1 MKLQTILELIFITLI
16 SCGDNVTTYNIVPDQ
31 NGIGNKSF
39 TWENVD
45 LDGDGIPEDYVS
57 SIKSQVGPSCVLYA
71 ATGALEIQLR
81 IDNKFPFEFNL
92 SEFNIFNCVK
102 KDIFGVK
109 ERLDWFMEYG
119 ILDEN
124 ITKPY
129 TYRQVCD
136 NCMSKIDS
144 QPIEQIPFYGID
156 SYETVILSDKY
167 YELEKKKEIIKK
179 NLKNGPVIITI
190 GNWASLQ
197 NLGNRLVCVKRLEDV
212 WSGHEVV
219 VVGYKEDG
227 NVLVIKNSHG
237 GSQTVE
243 LVFSDDCR
251 IAMDANV
258 IHGTWIKLGEGT
270 KYCFNGKDVDQ
281 DGVDD
286 AYDNCPTVANPDQK
300 NSDKDFL
307 GDACDKYPAC
317 VYSTGSPWT
326 ECSINL

>member
-1 MKLQTILELIFITLI
+1 MKKFLLI
-16 SCGDNVTTYNIVPDQ
+16 SVIILSACADTIITYHVIPDL
-31 NGIGNKSF
+31 NKINEKSF

-45 LDGDGIPEDYVS
+45 LDQDGIPEDYVS

-81 IDNKFPFEFNL
+81 IDNQFPFEFNL

-102 KDIFGVK
+102 KDIFGVN
-109 ERLDWFMEYG
+109 ERLDWFMQYG

-124 ITKPY
+124 TTKSY
-129 TYRQVCD
+129 EYREVCD
-136 NCMSKIDS
+136 NCMSEINN

-156 SYETVILSDKY
+156 SYETIILSDKY

-197 NLGNRLVCVKRLEDV
+197 NLGNRLVCVKKPEDI
-212 WSGHEVV
+212 WSGHEVII
-219 VVGYKEDG
+219 VGYKEDG
-227 NVLVIKNSHG
+227 NILIVKNSHG
-237 GSQTVE
+237 GNQTVE

-251 IAMDANV
+251 IAMDATV
-258 IHGTWIKLGEGT
+258 IHGTWIKPGEGT
-270 KYCFNGKDVDQ
+270 KYCFNGKDIDK

-286 AYDNCPTVANPDQK
+286 AYDNCPLVPNTNQS
-300 NSDKDFL
+300 NQDKDLL
-307 GDACDKYPAC
+307 GDSCDKYPSC
-317 VYSTGSPWT
+317 TTESGNPWLPCAT
-326 ECSINL
+326 DNN